1 MTNTITGANLIT
13 INAVAGD
20 DYCIEYESGY
30 NVNIL
35 NQTDGVIT
43 ISLSADHA
51 ENETSA
57 ECLKLVED
65 AFYYDLCSRLSKNLY
80 IASDG
85 DGLISVV
92 RTDR

>member
-1 MTNTITGANLIT
+1 MINIKGTNLIT
-13 INAVAGD
+13 INAESGE

-35 NQTDGVIT
+35 NQTDNIIT
-43 ISLSADHA
+43 VSPCSDY
-51 ENETSA
+51 NEDEYSS
-57 ECLKLVED
+57 ECLKLTED
-65 AFYYDLCSRLSKNLY
+65 AFYYDLCSRLESSLY
-80 IASDG
+80 ITSAG